1 MAKMMPQMDLLSK
14 HVMGSRSKAMNA
26 VVVNGVNP
34 DDVHFEALY
43 TEQVHSLENQEGD
56 RDTEWHDRGTNWK
69 ERYGQKDLYV
79 PPHERQKTKE
89 QRANHEN
96 FRTQDMLARILNRV
110 EGSYKV
116 LKEMKDDV
124 LSLNQTFVSHS
135 GPVTLILILVASFV
149 VDQGSEVLGMTT
161 IRATRRMEGDNVD
174 QEVPPQAPTQ
184 APIDPFNENVT
195 SAEFRSKFQVLAQAV
210 TAQANREVVVPM
222 NPNMGTTMSRVRD
235 FTRMNPPNYYG
246 SEVEEDPQE
255 FINEVYKVLAIM
267 GVTPIE
273 KVEIAN

>member
-1 MAKMMPQMDLLSK
+1 
-14 HVMGSRSKAMNA
+14 V
-26 VVVNGVNP
+26 P
-34 DDVHFEALY
+34 DGF
-43 TEQVHSLENQEGD
+43 Q
-56 RDTEWHDRGTNWK
+56 
-69 ERYGQKDLYV
+69 
-79 PPHERQKTKE
+79 
-89 QRANHEN
+89 
-96 FRTQDMLARILNRV
+96 
-110 EGSYKV
+110 
-116 LKEMKDDV
+116 
-124 LSLNQTFVSHS
+124 
-135 GPVTLILILVASFV
+135 
-149 VDQGSEVLGMTT
+149 GMTT